1 HLDRSKRGTSSAP
14 NPLECRRTKTGRT
27 QSYGRSFICWKSWSV
42 VDFTVAG
49 KRELQ
54 RAYTRESQS
63 CLGSRYQK
71 RRRPRSPDITDSIAT
86 RDCTISIPCE
96 SEQRLSR
103 ISIRSTADPGT
114 EAPSAVG
121 WSSSFP
127 GTRARRH
134 VVRLAAGESDPTA
147 VARTIRA

>member
-1 HLDRSKRGTSSAP
+1 
-14 NPLECRRTKTGRT
+14 
-27 QSYGRSFICWKSWSV
+27 FICWKSWRV

-49 KRELQ
+49 KRKLQ

-71 RRRPRSPDITDSIAT
+71 RCRPCSVDITHSLTT
-86 RDCTISIPCE
+86 RDRTISIPCE

-103 ISIRSTADPGT
+103 VSVRSTADSGT

-127 GTRARRH
+127 GTRARLH

-147 VARTIRA
+147 VARTIRAGGIYVAEGIGAGHRHGHVLFDAG